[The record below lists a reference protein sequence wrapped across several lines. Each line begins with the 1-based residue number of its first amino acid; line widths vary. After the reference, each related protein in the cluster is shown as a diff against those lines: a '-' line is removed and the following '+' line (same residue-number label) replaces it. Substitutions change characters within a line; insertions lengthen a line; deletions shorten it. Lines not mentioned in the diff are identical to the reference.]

1 MFERDKKESNNLI
14 SPCCGL
20 LRHVVEKVSYLRI
33 NVPHNDSEISSLAP
47 CCGRGLGRGGENNLI
62 LSECEESH
70 KIGKSYEILRSFTL
84 PQYDDITN
92 SEKDN
97 KNVKNLFPYSLN
109 ALVPKKK
116 AAFTLAEI
124 LITLGIIGIV
134 AAMTIPT
141 LITRYQKREVATKLK
156 ATYSTIANALKLAE
170 EENGDLDFTGNTALE
185 NFDKYL
191 LPYLKVTSKQLNGG
205 KISFLYPDGKRKEQ
219 LLSVIASG
227 GYSYTLLSGVQIFV
241 PKDTSFKNRMGMLI
255 DLNGYNSP
263 PNKMGRDAFYLMV
276 VPELG
281 VHFNQYNDDEY
292 NSDIFT
298 KKSREQLKNGPA
310 QYNYQCNKQGNGM
323 WCGAL
328 IQRDGWTIQDDYP
341 W

>member
-1 MFERDKKESNNLI
+1 M
-14 SPCCGL
+14 
-20 LRHVVEKVSYLRI
+20 
-33 NVPHNDSEISSLAP
+33 
-47 CCGRGLGRGGENNLI
+47 
-62 LSECEESH
+62 
-70 KIGKSYEILRSFTL
+70 
-84 PQYDDITN
+84 
-92 SEKDN
+92 
-97 KNVKNLFPYSLN
+97 
-109 ALVPKKK
+109 
-116 AAFTLAEI
+116 
-124 LITLGIIGIV
+124 
-134 AAMTIPT
+134 
-141 LITRYQKREVATKLK
+141 
-156 ATYSTIANALKLAE
+156 KLAE
-170 EENGDLDFTGNTALE
+170 EENGDLDFTGSTTLE

-191 LPYLKVTSKQLNGG
+191 LPYLKLTSKQLNGG

-219 LLSVIASG
+219 ALSVIAVG

-241 PKDTSFKNRMGMLI
+241 PKDLSFTNRIDMLI

-292 NSDIFT
+292 NSGIFT

-310 QYNYQCNKQGNGM
+310 QHHYQCNKQGNGM

>member
-1 MFERDKKESNNLI
+1 MTKTLYPFVGTRFVIEYPSDMEYPR
-14 SPCCGL
+14 PFQVM
-20 LRHVVEKVSYLRI
+20 R
-33 NVPHNDSEISSLAP
+33 
-47 CCGRGLGRGGENNLI
+47 
-62 LSECEESH
+62 
-70 KIGKSYEILRSFTL
+70 LRSFTL

-109 ALVPKKK
+109 ALVPKNK

-170 EENGDLDFTGNTALE
+170 EENGDLDFTGNTVLE

-219 LLSVIASG
+219 ALSVIASG

-292 NSDIFT
+292 NSGIFT

>member
-1 MFERDKKESNNLI
+1 MEEFLKNPSAIDY
-14 SPCCGL
+14 
-20 LRHVVEKVSYLRI
+20 HVVSYSKLCLKNNNSPR
-33 NVPHNDSEISSLAP
+33 NDSEIWSLAHLWKRVMV
-47 CCGRGLGRGGENNLI
+47 RGTT
-62 LSECEESH
+62 H
-70 KIGKSYEILRSFTL
+70 VAMPPTK
-84 PQYDDITN
+84 
-92 SEKDN
+92 
-97 KNVKNLFPYSLN
+97 VKF
-109 ALVPKKK
+109 
-116 AAFTLAEI
+116 AFTLAEV

-134 AAMTIPT
+134 AAITIPS
-141 LITRYQKREVATKLK
+141 LITRYQKRETATRLK
-156 ATYSTIANALKLAE
+156 ATYSIIANALKLAE
-170 EENGDLDFTGNTALE
+170 EENGDLDFTGSTTLE

-191 LPYLKVTSKQLNGG
+191 LPYLKLTSKQLNGG

-219 LLSVIASG
+219 ALSVIAVG

-241 PKDTSFKNRMGMLI
+241 PKDLSFTNRIGMLI

-292 NSDIFT
+292 NSGIFT

-310 QYNYQCNKQGNGM
+310 QHNYQCNKQGNGM

>member
-47 CCGRGLGRGGENNLI
+47 SDSAEQNNPVNCFARGGLGRGG
-62 LSECEESH
+62 
-70 KIGKSYEILRSFTL
+70 
-84 PQYDDITN
+84 
-92 SEKDN
+92 
-97 KNVKNLFPYSLN
+97 
-109 ALVPKKK
+109 KKK
-116 AAFTLAEI
+116 AAFTLAEV

-219 LLSVIASG
+219 ALSVIAAG

>member
-1 MFERDKKESNNLI
+1 MEEFLKNPSAIDY
-14 SPCCGL
+14 
-20 LRHVVEKVSYLRI
+20 HVVSYSKLCLKNNNSPR
-33 NVPHNDSEISSLAP
+33 NDNEICSLAHLWKRVMV
-47 CCGRGLGRGGENNLI
+47 RGATHI
-62 LSECEESH
+62 AMPPT
-70 KIGKSYEILRSFTL
+70 K
-84 PQYDDITN
+84 
-92 SEKDN
+92 
-97 KNVKNLFPYSLN
+97 VKF
-109 ALVPKKK
+109 
-116 AAFTLAEI
+116 AFTLAEV

-134 AAMTIPT
+134 AAITIPSV
-141 LITRYQKREVATKLK
+141 ITRYQKRETATRLK
-156 ATYSTIANALKLAE
+156 ATYSIIANALKLAE
-170 EENGDLDFTGNTALE
+170 EENGDLDFTGSTTLE
-185 NFDKYL
+185 NFNKYL
-191 LPYLKVTSKQLNGG
+191 LPYLKLTSKQLNGG

-219 LLSVIASG
+219 ALSVIAVG

-241 PKDTSFKNRMGMLI
+241 PKDLSFTNRIDMLI

-292 NSDIFT
+292 NSGIFT

>member
-20 LRHVVEKVSYLRI
+20 LRNVVEKVSYLRI

-47 CCGRGLGRGGENNLI
+47 CCGRGLGRGGE
-62 LSECEESH
+62 
-70 KIGKSYEILRSFTL
+70 
-84 PQYDDITN
+84 
-92 SEKDN
+92 
-97 KNVKNLFPYSLN
+97 
-109 ALVPKKK
+109 KK
-116 AAFTLAEI
+116 AAFTLAEV

-170 EENGDLDFTGNTALE
+170 EENGDLDFTGSTALE

-191 LPYLKVTSKQLNGG
+191 LPYLKLTSKQLNGG
-205 KISFLYPDGKRKEQ
+205 KISFLYPDGKRREQ
-219 LLSVIASG
+219 ALSVIAAG

-241 PKDTSFKNRMGMLI
+241 PKDLSFTNRIGMLI

>member
-1 MFERDKKESNNLI
+1 MLKKFL
-14 SPCCGL
+14 
-20 LRHVVEKVSYLRI
+20 
-33 NVPHNDSEISSLAP
+33 
-47 CCGRGLGRGGENNLI
+47 
-62 LSECEESH
+62 H
-70 KIGKSYEILRSFTL
+70 KIEKSYEILRSAPALNGYGSAFQHL
-84 PQYDDITN
+84 LVRPQYDENRTVIKKENNMKLLIDLSAYQTI
-92 SEKDN
+92 D
-97 KNVKNLFPYSLN
+97 L
-109 ALVPKKK
+109 KKK
-116 AAFTLAEI
+116 LAFTLAEV

-134 AAMTIPT
+134 AAITIPSF
-141 LITRYQKREVATKLK
+141 ITRYQKRETATRLK
-156 ATYSTIANALKLAE
+156 ATYSIIANALKLAE
-170 EENGDLDFTGNTALE
+170 EENGDLDFTGSTTLE

-191 LPYLKVTSKQLNGG
+191 LPYLKLTSKQLNGG

-219 LLSVIASG
+219 ALSVIAAG

-241 PKDTSFKNRMGMLI
+241 PKDLSFTNRIGMLI

-292 NSDIFT
+292 NSGIFT